1 MAKSNKILGIKLHW
15 FFLILVVV
23 ILNAYGMYHFSN
35 PLSLDEIAEKEAA
48 YLLSE
53 GEKTKGGVGK
63 KLFDTGVD
71 IDTKKLTDF
80 CFQEV
85 TKTFGRKYKIAK
97 MVPRDVLDQAN
108 RRGFEIDI
116 YIEGNL
122 DEPKGYID
130 CVLDVRFGDPRLLR
144 MSRDIEGDSDDPF
157 S

>member
-1 MAKSNKILGIKLHW
+1 
-15 FFLILVVV
+15 
-23 ILNAYGMYHFSN
+23 
-35 PLSLDEIAEKEAA
+35 
-48 YLLSE
+48 
-53 GEKTKGGVGK
+53 
-63 KLFDTGVD
+63 
-71 IDTKKLTDF
+71 
-80 CFQEV
+80 
-85 TKTFGRKYKIAK
+85 

-116 YIEGNL
+116 YIEGKE